1 MKTRLRKSASNSVPS
16 ARRTVRITVRVGLL
30 AHLPPPASL
39 PGHRPSLLHRIP
51 VLPELHRVRHVA
63 VVRVV
68 QAVSRDH
75 SSVAVCHLP
84 RRPLAVPIRK
94 SVMW

>member
-1 MKTRLRKSASNSVPS
+1 
-16 ARRTVRITVRVGLL
+16 
-30 AHLPPPASL
+30 
-39 PGHRPSLLHRIP
+39 LHRIP